1 MTLSALILYDVI
13 SDKSE
18 VTAFSPKS
26 SWSAPQGHS
35 NLEVYLSQV
44 ENKLFSIADEYIR
57 YNNLFKEEWIG
68 MRS

>member
-26 SWSAPQGHS
+26 SWSPPQGHS
-35 NLEVYLSQV
+35 NLEVHLS
-44 ENKLFSIADEYIR
+44 
-57 YNNLFKEEWIG
+57 
-68 MRS
+68 